1 MDLHLPW
8 FIFDL
13 TNKQLITSN
22 TIPQGEIGDSKDVIF
37 TETPILGNNFAP
49 VSAGANGNRKISM
62 QIPIINRGIEGN
74 IALIKQFELL
84 RNKSRGFLGLKHKN
98 QWANNPKVLYYWG
111 VGSVPLEYYVTKCG
125 IQHTANM
132 VNALGFPQ
140 HSMVSLELTLDETSM
155 LYKVEEVYR
164 DITSVMG
171 VTTSAIQG
179 IRGWL

>member
-1 MDLHLPW
+1 MNLPW

-22 TIPQGEIGDSKDVIF
+22 TIPQGEIGDDKNVIF

-62 QIPIINRGIEGN
+62 QIPIINRGLEGN

-84 RNKSRGFLGLKHKN
+84 RNKSRGFLGLKRKN
-98 QWANNPKVLYYWG
+98 QWANNPKVLYCWG
-111 VGSVPLEYYVTKCG
+111 VGSVPLEYYVTKCS

-132 VNALGFPQ
+132 VNAVGLPQ
-140 HSMVSLELTLDETSM
+140 HSIVSLELTLDETSM

-171 VTTSAIQG
+171 VATSAIQG

>member
-1 MDLHLPW
+1 MNLTW

-13 TNKQLITSN
+13 TNKQLITSS
-22 TIPQGEIGDSKDVIF
+22 TIPQGEISDSKDVIF

-62 QIPIINRGIEGN
+62 QIPIINRGYEGN
-74 IALIKQFELL
+74 IGIVEQFNLL
-84 RNKSRGFLGLKHKN
+84 RNKSRGFLGLKRKN

-111 VGSVPLEYYVTKCG
+111 VGSVPLEYYVTKCN

-132 VNALGFPQ
+132 VNELGLPQ
-140 HSMVSLELTLDETSM
+140 HSVISLELTLDETSK

-164 DITSVMG
+164 DITSVLG
-171 VTTSAIQG
+171 SAQTAWQG
-179 IRGWL
+179 QRGYL